1 MHVLEGQ
8 LEWRNT
14 CKTLG
19 AWTMR
24 IAYLTEAG
32 AKIQGTPA
40 CIKWDTQAK
49 YISEKKKYISEREIA
64 QSGEGRNEAK
74 ERKVCQ

>member
-8 LEWRNT
+8 LEWGHT

-49 YISEKKKYISEREIA
+49 YISEREIA
-64 QSGEGRNEAK
+64 QSGGGRYEAK